1 MIGILLVTHNG
12 LGDSLVD
19 CARHVMGK
27 TPPNI
32 KTLSV
37 LASDDLQRKEAE
49 ARVMA
54 AQLDSGAGVLLL
66 VDLFGAT
73 PCNIA
78 KRLLVPGKVE
88 GVSGVN
94 LPMLLRVLCYA
105 AKPLAEVTQLAL
117 DGGRECMVP
126 LGSSLESYDAAAE
139 CRDN

>member
-49 ARVMA
+49 GRVMA

-117 DGGRECMVP
+117 DGGRECMVS

-139 CRDN
+139 CRDH